1 MDSYDDE
8 NDPEANRSVFGDD
21 PEVGSGA
28 SVFGDEE
35 PLTDDGI
42 DDLRDSPT
50 EYVEHDG
57 ASVFDPPGGNESVQQ
72 SVFGQADAAGEPAV
86 SDAEAMNVDPWAEA
100 RTPPPDTDFVSSD
113 ETVALNVEASEPDDL
128 EAWSVLGS
136 SSPRWDENA
145 PAETAGTWDPG
156 PAPGETDVVEIGE
169 PSERFFTYE
178 DGGGGD
184 GGFVDDGFTDEGGR
198 GGSDIQTRVLTG
210 VILLAV
216 AVAALMIGPVLA
228 LVLIAVIVA
237 LSAGEFF
244 NAIRVA
250 GYQPATLLGLT
261 ASVALPL
268 AVYWRGQQAVP
279 LILALAV
286 VFGMIWFLLG
296 ISSEIPTMNLGVTL
310 LGVLYIGML
319 GSFGASLLNLGTE
332 DDGIG
337 LLLAAIIVTVA
348 YDIGAFFAGRSV
360 GRTPLTSVSPNKT
373 VEGLVGGMIASVV
386 AAMVLFGIVKI
397 VEPFDSQGDFLDAV
411 LFGLAGAIFAPLGDL
426 AQSLIKRDLGIKD
439 MGAIL
444 PGHGGFLDRFDAL
457 LFVLPAVYFL
467 AQATIY

>member
-21 PEVGSGA
+21 PGS

-35 PLTDDGI
+35 PLTDDGT

-57 ASVFDPPGGNESVQQ
+57 ASVFDAPGGTESVQQ
-72 SVFGQADAAGEPAV
+72 SVFGQADVAGEQAV
-86 SDAEAMNVDPWAEA
+86 SDAEAMNGDPWAEE
-100 RTPPPDTDFVSSD
+100 RTAPPDTDFVSSD

-286 VFGMIWFLLG
+286 AIAAL
-296 ISSEIPTMNLGVTL
+296 ISCIVHPS
-310 LGVLYIGML
+310 
-319 GSFGASLLNLGTE
+319 SLK
-332 DDGIG
+332 
-337 LLLAAIIVTVA
+337 
-348 YDIGAFFAGRSV
+348 S
-360 GRTPLTSVSPNKT
+360 PLK
-373 VEGLVGGMIASVV
+373 
-386 AAMVLFGIVKI
+386 
-397 VEPFDSQGDFLDAV
+397 
-411 LFGLAGAIFAPLGDL
+411 
-426 AQSLIKRDLGIKD
+426 
-439 MGAIL
+439 
-444 PGHGGFLDRFDAL
+444 
-457 LFVLPAVYFL
+457 
-467 AQATIY
+467 

>member
-21 PEVGSGA
+21 PGFGPGA

-35 PLTDDGI
+35 PSIDDEI

-57 ASVFDPPGGNESVQQ
+57 ASVFDAPGGTESVQQ
-72 SVFGQADAAGEPAV
+72 SVFGQADEPGEQPV
-86 SDAEAMNVDPWAEA
+86 SDAEDINVDPWPEE
-100 RTPPPDTDFVSSD
+100 RTAAPDTEFVSSD
-113 ETVALNVEASEPDDL
+113 ETVALDVEASEPDDL
-128 EAWSVLGS
+128 ETWSVLGS

-145 PAETAGTWDPG
+145 PAETGGSWDPG

-178 DGGGGD
+178 DGGGGE
-184 GGFVDDGFTDEGGR
+184 GGFVDDGFTDGGGR

-228 LVLIAVIVA
+228 LVLIAMIVA

-286 VFGMIWFLLG
+286 IFGMIWFLLG

-411 LFGLAGAIFAPLGDL
+411 LFGLAGAVFAPLGDL

-444 PGHGGFLDRFDAL
+444 HGHGGFLDRFDAL
-457 LFVLPAVYFL
+457 LFVLPAIYYL
-467 AQATIY
+467 AQATFY